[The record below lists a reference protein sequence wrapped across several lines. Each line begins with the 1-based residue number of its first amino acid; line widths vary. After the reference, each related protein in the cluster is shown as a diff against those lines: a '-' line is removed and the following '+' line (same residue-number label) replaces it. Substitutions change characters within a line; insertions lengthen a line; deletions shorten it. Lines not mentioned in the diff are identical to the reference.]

1 MALGEVGEAF
11 VLIST
16 GSSWL
21 SRDTEQLFL
30 FLSRAEQAMAN
41 GCSAAKPAT
50 EPPLITSLRLAV
62 SHDIWSLA
70 WVWENIASDEWF
82 SMHESI
88 KKQTYSFIKY

>member
-1 MALGEVGEAF
+1 MEAF

-30 FLSRAEQAMAN
+30 FLSRAEQAIDN

-50 EPPLITSLRLAV
+50 EPPLITSLRIGVVTRHLE
-62 SHDIWSLA
+62 S
-70 WVWENIASDEWF
+70 WVREKIADSDEWN
-82 SMHESI
+82 SMHENI
-88 KKQTYSFIKY
+88 KKQTYSFIVY